1 MSDVSRSSSP
11 ASQRSR
17 SGSRASSRSPSR
29 SRSRSVSGSGSSSS
43 PRFVSATDSDSDK
56 NRKSDKSGSGNDSPR
71 RKVRTKKSSPKHNE
85 SDSESEEEKETK
97 RKPKKIPKKGKKKKD
112 ESEEGEISSNDSAKE
127 EFDDG
132 LDEDLIGD
140 SEDRARLEKMTER
153 EREEEL
159 FKRAE
164 TREAEKKRF
173 EIQKKLKKE
182 HKLKAKEK
190 PEASEPGE
198 ADEEDGEVEEE
209 VNEFAGVEN
218 TKNRSQTR
226 KEKMEEKKFDQKSSA
241 LSELKA
247 KRQEKERKDAERH
260 KKEVAKEEKKKQRSS
275 SSSSSAGS
283 GSERSRR
290 SSSSSRSSSDGDSD
304 TERFKKSPS
313 KVQKYIESQ
322 EDLEPTRLSRFKME
336 KFVHL
341 PFFKK
346 LVMNCF
352 VRIGIGQYQGRSV
365 YRAAE
370 IVDVVETG
378 KVYLVGKM
386 RTNIGLKLKFGKEE
400 RVFRLEFISN
410 QRISPQ
416 EFTKWKEA
424 CTEANISLPTIES
437 VKSKANEIRKAS
449 TYSFSSE
456 DVDKMVKQ
464 KEKFQRHPVNYA
476 MHKARLIKDKDI
488 AMANGDEVRGKE
500 LETELNDLEERAE
513 VLDKKRTSTISSV
526 ALINNR
532 NRQAN
537 VAKAEV
543 FIMSEIKRKAE
554 EGEEL
559 NPFIRRKCKPRMSS
573 GGPSVK
579 AVEPVVHDSKMQE
592 TTIVHASMEKRKGDE
607 ENEGKSKKK
616 AKLGSGLPLSMQK
629 EDLFDAHNFDIEID
643 VDTAFI
649 GIPNP
654 GAAGAMAPPIS
665 LKPTSTE
672 RAPVAKRS
680 FNLDDYKKKRGLI

>member
-1 MSDVSRSSSP
+1 MSDVSRSTSP

-71 RKVRTKKSSPKHNE
+71 RKVRTKKSSPKHTE
-85 SDSESEEEKETK
+85 SDSEAEEEKETK

-198 ADEEDGEVEEE
+198 ADEEDGEE

-488 AMANGDEVRGKE
+488 AIAEGDEVRGKE
-500 LETELNDLEERAE
+500 LENKLNDLEERAE
-513 VLDKKRTSTISSV
+513 ELDSKRTSTISSI

-543 FIMSEIKRKAE
+543 HIMEEIKRKAE
-554 EGEEL
+554 EGEVA

-579 AVEPVVHDSKMQE
+579 AAEPVVHDSKMQE